1 MSTFLGFR
9 RAEQSGASGPNCV
22 ANEVQAIKSD
32 KGKWQM
38 ANGAWRSVVLGLLT
52 PFSVRWAMKLEMK
65 IYTLCGGG
73 SGTKDEGRGAQDGGP
88 SLPWLK
94 HLRRQLPGTRTH
106 TVDFIKLV
114 PNTIVLKGST
124 KQHFW
129 NKCYFMITCKPDA
142 KHDS

>member
-38 ANGAWRSVVLGLLT
+38 ANGEWSMEIRG
-52 PFSVRWAMKLEMK
+52 PGPP
-65 IYTLCGGG
+65 YTVFRALSHETGNENLYALRRGQRYEG
-73 SGTKDEGRGAQDGGP
+73 RRTKDEGRGAQEGGP
-88 SLPWLK
+88 SLPRLK
-94 HLRRQLPGTRTH
+94 HLCRQLPGIGTH

-124 KQHFW
+124 KQHF
-129 NKCYFMITCKPDA
+129 
-142 KHDS
+142 